1 MRTQVCGGAVVAKDP
16 VCGMSVEQ
24 TPNAPQSTHEGSTY
38 YFRSPGCKEKF
49 DVIGHLPMER
59 NRS

>member
-1 MRTQVCGGAVVAKDP
+1 
-16 VCGMSVEQ
+16 MSVEQ

-59 NRS
+59 NGS